1 MPHSQIRFTVEAT
14 AAAVHSARHRVSRA
28 VRSWTASSDDELSFR
43 LELVASELLTNGLEH
58 AGGPML
64 VEVVL
69 DAGLL
74 VIAVHDGSSTK
85 PQPCDADVDDERG
98 RGLALIEALCLF
110 QGSDRTTMRQA
121 LLGGFACGIVTQTG
135 SQRVTA
141 RCSGRRNR
149 GGPGALVGDSRRREA
164 AVEHFPVDMMPQLSW
179 RSPNP
184 HIQLVRQKL

>member
-28 VRSWTASSDDELSFR
+28 VRSWTASSNDELSFR

-110 QGSDRTTMRQA
+110 QGSDRTTAGKRCWAALPAASLLRPEVSELRHDAQDGGTEVDQA
-121 LLGGFACGIVTQTG
+121 RWSVTPAGEKLLSSI
-135 SQRVTA
+135 
-141 RCSGRRNR
+141 
-149 GGPGALVGDSRRREA
+149 
-164 AVEHFPVDMMPQLSW
+164 FPS
-179 RSPNP
+179 
-184 HIQLVRQKL
+184 I

>member
-1 MPHSQIRFTVEAT
+1 MLSASCPRRNTVPHSQIRFTVEAT

-110 QGSDRTTMRQA
+110 QGSDRTTAGKRCWAALPAASLLRPEVKLRHDAQDGGTEVDQA
-121 LLGGFACGIVTQTG
+121 RWSVTPAGEKLLSSI
-135 SQRVTA
+135 
-141 RCSGRRNR
+141 
-149 GGPGALVGDSRRREA
+149 
-164 AVEHFPVDMMPQLSW
+164 FPS
-179 RSPNP
+179 
-184 HIQLVRQKL
+184 I